1 MSALPWYRLSAYG
14 ILGFPLAFAALPLY
28 VHLPHFY
35 VEHVGLSLASVG
47 LVLLLARLA
56 DALIDPWLGVWSDW
70 QAWCYG
76 ATDGPCW
83 GRRCCLSPSA

>member
-35 VEHVGLSLASVG
+35 VE
-47 LVLLLARLA
+47 
-56 DALIDPWLGVWSDW
+56 
-70 QAWCYG
+70 
-76 ATDGPCW
+76 
-83 GRRCCLSPSA
+83 